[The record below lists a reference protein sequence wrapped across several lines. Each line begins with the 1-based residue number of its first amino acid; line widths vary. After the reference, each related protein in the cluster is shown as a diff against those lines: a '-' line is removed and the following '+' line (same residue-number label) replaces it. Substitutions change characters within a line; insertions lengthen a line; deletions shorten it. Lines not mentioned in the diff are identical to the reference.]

1 MTSAGGGGSC
11 FAGLDFFMVP
21 GSLSP
26 NWRTNKCQITARLR
40 VVSISDFAAFY
51 SHSSRVVYK
60 ESEPQ
65 ALSARRHTP
74 LAHRRSDTPDR
85 NRLTTVARAR
95 KAGKRR
101 HYKQGREGAIGETSQ
116 LRLFCFSNGI
126 SYALAEAGKR

>member
-1 MTSAGGGGSC
+1 MAVVVAS
-11 FAGLDFFMVP
+11 P
-21 GSLSP
+21 GSISSWFQAVSL
-26 NWRTNKCQITARLR
+26 RTGEQTSVRLPLDSESCQFQILQHFILT
-40 VVSISDFAAFY
+40 
-51 SHSSRVVYK
+51 RVVYK